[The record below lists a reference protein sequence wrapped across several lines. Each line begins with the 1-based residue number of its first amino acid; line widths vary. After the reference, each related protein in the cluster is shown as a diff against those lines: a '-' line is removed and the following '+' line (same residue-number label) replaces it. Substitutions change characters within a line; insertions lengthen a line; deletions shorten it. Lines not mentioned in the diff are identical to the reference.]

1 MTTTQGASLQANRI
15 NMVDSRISA
24 VTVAAAINRPMNTIT
39 PVPIYA
45 PALMQVLVASA
56 WYLSGA
62 IFHRSATFNTILS
75 DISLNLC
82 LFSNMNCISSSC
94 VSAGILYFSN
104 IPCPHICLILNIRSL
119 MLSMVRSR

>member
-1 MTTTQGASLQANRI
+1 MTTIQGASLQDSRT

-45 PALMQVLVASA
+45 PGLMQVLVASA

-62 IFHRSATFNTILS
+62 IFQRSATFSTILNE
-75 DISLNLC
+75 ISLNLC

-94 VSAGILYFSN
+94 LSAGICYFSN
-104 IPCPHICLILNIRSL
+104 IPCPHICLIRSIRSL
-119 MLSMVRSR
+119 IESIVRSR